1 MPAGNQH
8 RAGLS
13 GAEVLLA
20 NLSSMLARRDPER
33 DVSLVL
39 HHHAVGP
46 AIDPVR
52 LRIAH
57 DHEIVGADVAAAVVL
72 VQERH
77 RDFSTSTSPSRS
89 MFSNTGPLATV
100 LCRIG
105 RWIFM
110 PS

>member
-57 DHEIVGADVAAAVVL
+57 DHEIVGADVAPPSCSC
-72 VQERH
+72 RNGTGN
-77 RDFSTSTSPSRS
+77 FSTSTSPSRS
-89 MFSNTGPLATV
+89 MFSNTAPLATV
-100 LCRIG
+100 LG
-105 RWIFM
+105 G
-110 PS
+110 